1 MFRTGL
7 GKEIEFIDIPK
18 GLLEFYNKTK
28 QFNSE
33 YSLIIGTDSQ
43 NHSKTKIVN
52 VICMVCKGH
61 GGRFFYEI
69 SNEDLIRDV
78 RTKLQVETMQSL
90 NLADRLIELLETEE
104 YEELYFNCPISIHVD
119 AGNSPNGKTKDLIP
133 EIVGW
138 VKACGYACEI
148 KPFSYCA
155 SSIADRLSK

>member
-90 NLADRLIELLETEE
+90 TLADKLIELLED
-104 YEELYFNCPISIHVD
+104 YEELYFNCPISIHID
-119 AGNSPNGKTKDLIP
+119 AGNSPKGKTKELIP

-138 VKACGYACEI
+138 VKAYGYDCQI
-148 KPFSYCA
+148 KPDSFGA
-155 SSIADRLSK
+155 STIADRISK